1 MPFFTAFGLNPGDLR
16 IIRTNDMLTDKHIT
30 AVNTLLQAQFPHI
43 DGLHPPMSS
52 RSDLTEKAMRY
63 PRANIKKDYVQIL
76 NTGGLHWV
84 TSIVQK
90 GKHCQLKPFS
100 ICLL

>member
-1 MPFFTAFGLNPGDLR
+1 
-16 IIRTNDMLTDKHIT
+16 MLTDKHIT
-30 AVNTLLQAQFPHI
+30 AVNRLLEAQFPKF

-52 RSDLTEKAMRY
+52 RSDLTEEAMRY
-63 PRANIKKDYVQIL
+63 PRAKTDYVQIL

-84 TSIVQK
+84 TAIVQK
-90 GKHCQLKPFS
+90 GKHCQLEPFS